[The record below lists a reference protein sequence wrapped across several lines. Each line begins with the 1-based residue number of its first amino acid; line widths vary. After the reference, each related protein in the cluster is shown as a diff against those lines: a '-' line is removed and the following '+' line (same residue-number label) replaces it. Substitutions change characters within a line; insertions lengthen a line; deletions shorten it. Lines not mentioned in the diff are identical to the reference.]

1 MARKDTDMT
10 QGVIWRHLV
19 SFSLPMMLGLLF
31 QQLYNTV
38 DTYVVGRFVSFQA
51 LAAVG
56 STGPILNTMVG
67 LSAGLATGASVIISQ
82 HYGAHDEERL
92 SRAVHTTIA
101 VTLILSVLSTLVGR
115 LLTEPLLDLMQTPE
129 DVRAEASSYLGI
141 YFSGITGLLMYN
153 MGSGI
158 LRAVGDSRRPLYFL
172 IFSALLNT
180 ALDLLFVIRFQM
192 GVAGVAWA
200 TILSQLASALLILAV
215 LTREKAAYGVR
226 WNQLHIDGDSLHGIV
241 SVGLPSGI
249 QQAVTSFS
257 NVFVQSYINAFGSA
271 AMAGYSAYAKLDAFL
286 LVPVQAIAMAST
298 TFVGQN
304 WGARLRQRVRA
315 GVREALR
322 LSLGATIALS
332 AAVVI
337 FAEPL
342 IAIFT
347 QEPEVI
353 AFGARFVRLITPFY
367 VTICFNQIFGGA
379 LRGVGDATRPTI
391 VMFCSFVVFRQI
403 YLLVTKLLD
412 VGFVAVALAYPVGWI
427 VCSSSLAV
435 MYYHSRIC
443 RPAPDEYAPE
453 EDAPAE
459 YPDDDTAPLVITAAK
474 IPLEGAPDPQAG
486 AYEEKENLRKDVFNK
501 M

>member
-10 QGVIWRHLV
+10 RGVIWRHLV

-38 DTYVVGRFVSFQA
+38 DTYVVGQFVGYQA

-82 HYGAHDEERL
+82 HYGAHDQQRL

-101 VTLILSVLSTLVGR
+101 VTLILSVLSTLAGR

-129 DVRAEASSYLGI
+129 DVRPEATTYLSI

-172 IFSALLNT
+172 IFSAVMNT
-180 ALDLLFVIRFQM
+180 VLDLLFVIRFQM

-200 TILSQLASALLILAV
+200 TILSQLASALLILYV
-215 LTREKAAYGVR
+215 LTREKSAYGVR
-226 WNQLHIDGDSLHGIV
+226 WSQVRIDGESLRGILT
-241 SVGLPSGI
+241 VGLPSGI

-304 WGARLRQRVRA
+304 WGARQRPRVRA
-315 GVREALR
+315 GVRTALW
-322 LSLGATIALS
+322 LSLGATLGLS

-342 IAIFT
+342 ISIFT

-353 AFGARFVRLITPFY
+353 VFGARFIRLITPFY
-367 VTICFNQIFGGA
+367 FTICFNQIFGGA
-379 LRGVGDATRPTI
+379 LRGVGDATRPTV

-403 YLLVTKLLD
+403 YLLVTKQLG
-412 VGFVAVALAYPVGWI
+412 VGFIAVALAYPVGWI
-427 VCSSSLAV
+427 VCSASLAL
-435 MYYHSRIC
+435 MYYRSRIC
-443 RPAPDEYAPE
+443 RAVSGEPDEEAPAAE
-453 EDAPAE
+453 EDAPLEFAAANAALE
-459 YPDDDTAPLVITAAK
+459 AAPEP
-474 IPLEGAPDPQAG
+474 IPLKDM
-486 AYEEKENLRKDVFNK
+486 EKESLQKDVFNK
-501 M
+501 A